1 MATSRFQ
8 NLVDNHYEALFR
20 FGVSLSGNASD
31 ASDLT
36 QQTFFIWAK
45 KGHALRDRS
54 KAKSW
59 LFTTLYREFLKNTR
73 RSQRF
78 IYQEEQMLENESAPV
93 ESHVVEQLDAS
104 IVIESLSK
112 IEETFRIPLS
122 LFYLE
127 DFSYKEIS
135 ETLNIPVGTVMSRL
149 SRGKKHLRKLLD
161 DSQKTTEEKI
171 VPIANIQQKEQSNG

>member
-1 MATSRFQ
+1 
-8 NLVDNHYEALFR
+8 
-20 FGVSLSGNASD
+20 
-31 ASDLT
+31 
-36 QQTFFIWAK
+36 
-45 KGHALRDRS
+45 
-54 KAKSW
+54 
-59 LFTTLYREFLKNTR
+59 
-73 RSQRF
+73 
-78 IYQEEQMLENESAPV
+78 MLENESAPI
-93 ESHVVEQLDAS
+93 ESHVVDQLDAS

-161 DSQKTTEEKI
+161 DSQKTSEGKI
-171 VPIANIQQKEQSNG
+171 VPISNIQQKEQSNG